1 MVDIFDPELGD
12 VDIKINDNKLV
23 KGDEVNLL
31 QKDPTMKRVLIG
43 LGWDLNAFDSDPLDL
58 DVSCFLLDKHNK
70 TRVNED
76 FVFYNNLE
84 GSTGAVVHNG
94 DNRTGAGDGDD
105 ESISLDLTGIPFDV
119 IRVAFVL
126 SIYQGEEKEQRLA
139 KVRNAYVRL
148 VNLDNNQEIL
158 RYEISPDLEDR
169 NETAMIV
176 AYLNREGPKW
186 HFVAVG
192 ECVKGGLAKAATD
205 YDIIVK
211 SV

>member
-1 MVDIFDPELGD
+1 MVDIFDPELED

-31 QKDPTMKRVLIG
+31 EKDPTMQRVLIG

-58 DVSCFLLDKHNK
+58 DVSCFLLDKHEK

-84 GSTGAVVHNG
+84 GCNGAIVHNG

-148 VNLDNNQEIL
+148 VNRDNAQEIL

-169 NETAMIV
+169 AETAMIV

-186 HFVAVG
+186 HFVAAG
-192 ECVKGGLAKAATD
+192 ECVKGGLAKVATN